1 MNGLLPSLLLCAA
14 SSVSPGS
21 EQETQG
27 KVGKG
32 DPVRIIDS
40 AHFSVEGKKSK
51 EGQ

>member
-1 MNGLLPSLLLCAA
+1 MNVLLPSLLLRAA

-32 DPVRIIDS
+32 DPVRIINS
-40 AHFSVEGKKSK
+40 AHFSVEGKSK